1 MTISNVLRCEGRCED
16 VASVFDAKSKHW
28 TGRRREH
35 WRRPK
40 AVGEILKAII
50 FWPRRSMNVLDK
62 HLLHNQFMVHHT
74 LLHVVLSRFHFILM
88 ICKLFTFL
96 SISFCLDPHTWI
108 VWKQGQCQHVNVG
121 WIYLLYPFTALLI
134 WSCPWCMS
142 SQRGQFSCSYWY
154 FHHTLSLSLSLTE
167 PSFEDISIFALL
179 QPEMSQEKRLKL
191 ERLEN
196 LWFGRCSPGHHMS
209 AQLPDLL
216 RRCNPILNCLNCGA
230 RPWSQAWKK
239 KHADVTDV
247 DESLRHHDFNSIFDS
262 QLHKLAGSASL
273 RHSCQS
279 TPLQLIQS
287 LVWITS

>member
-40 AVGEILKAII
+40 AVGEILRAII

-179 QPEMSQEKRLKL
+179 QPEMSQENDSNWKGWKSLIWQML
-191 ERLEN
+191 TWASHECTTSGSPQEMQSNPQLSQ
-196 LWFGRCSPGHHMS
+196 LWGQAMISSMEEKTCGCHGCWWIITSSWF
-209 AQLPDLL
+209 QLDF
-216 RRCNPILNCLNCGA
+216 
-230 RPWSQAWKK
+230 WFSTSQAGR
-239 KHADVTDV
+239 
-247 DESLRHHDFNSIFDS
+247 LSI
-262 QLHKLAGSASL
+262 
-273 RHSCQS
+273 
-279 TPLQLIQS
+279 T
-287 LVWITS
+287 